1 MQQVIVS
8 GEMIKNLIL
17 SNFPVND
24 PPIMVV
30 KEGIY
35 ESVHGG
41 VFVMEKAFYKK
52 HWDNLDLLLIEEEEL
67 SFSFLFFT
75 PEARN
80 YYFPGL
86 MLSSLDKNLREKQ
99 SNLICSFIDSLDIE
113 YHYHEGLEEY
123 LLGLN
128 RKQENTVARFLLY
141 LVNERHYGSLEAIDA
156 LEHYWDMYL

>member
-1 MQQVIVS
+1 
-8 GEMIKNLIL
+8 MIKNLIL
-17 SNFPVND
+17 SNFLVND

-41 VFVMEKAFYKK
+41 VFVMEKAFYGK
-52 HWDNLDLLLIEEEEL
+52 HWNTLDLLSFEEEEL
-67 SFSFLFFT
+67 SFSFSFFT

-86 MLSSLDKNLREKQ
+86 MLSSLDKKLCEKQ
-99 SNLICSFIDSLDIE
+99 SNFDCSFVDGLDFE
-113 YHYHEGLEEY
+113 HHYHEGFEEY
-123 LLGLN
+123 LLSLN
-128 RKQENTVARFLLY
+128 KEQEKTVALFLLY
-141 LVNERHYGSLEAIDA
+141 LVDEKFYGALEAIDA

>member
-1 MQQVIVS
+1 
-8 GEMIKNLIL
+8 MIKGLIL
-17 SNFPVND
+17 SNFPVNG

-41 VFVMEKAFYKK
+41 VFAMENAFHGK
-52 HWDNLDLLLIEEEEL
+52 HWDDLDLLSFEKEEL

-99 SNLICSFIDSLDIE
+99 SNLVCSFIDGLDFE
-113 YHYHEGLEEY
+113 YHYHEGFMEY
-123 LLGLN
+123 LLNLN
-128 RKQENTVARFLLY
+128 KEQESTVARFLLY
-141 LVNERHYGSLEAIDA
+141 LVDEGHYGALEAMDA